1 MKNIIM
7 DCDGVLYPL
16 SELPTL
22 RIISAAKETYREDL
36 GITGEEQAGIS
47 EQTIH
52 DGRLGLFNYIK
63 ALCEYKNFNFNKF
76 CDNMAE
82 RIDYGN
88 IRPNMSLWKKLQSL
102 SNQYNL
108 AILSNNSRPHIEKV
122 TQRLFSK
129 SISEMEDAG
138 IKIFDITSLKGFDGW
153 FRPKREPCSLNIF
166 LKNNGYNPS
175 ESILFD
181 DTMQNITAA
190 HRAGMRATL
199 ITENNTLENNLQS
212 FIRMPYV
219 RGNTHE

>member
-22 RIISAAKETYREDL
+22 RIISAAKETYRKDL

-82 RIDYGN
+82 RIDYDN
-88 IRPNMSLWKKLQSL
+88 IRPNMSLWKKLQTL
-102 SNQYNL
+102 SSQYNL

-122 TQRLFSK
+122 AQRLFSK

-153 FRPKREPCSLNIF
+153 FRPKREPCSLEIF
-166 LKNNGYNPS
+166 AHKNGYEPR
-175 ESILFD
+175 ETILFD
-181 DTMQNITAA
+181 DVMQNITAA

-199 ITENNTLENNLQS
+199 ITPENTLENNLQP
-212 FIRMPYV
+212 FIKKPFAKEKIY
-219 RGNTHE
+219 E

>member
-1 MKNIIM
+1 M

-16 SELPTL
+16 SELSTFN
-22 RIISAAKETYREDL
+22 IISAAKKTYREDL

-52 DGRLGLFNYIK
+52 DGRLGLFNYLK
-63 ALCEYKNFNFNKF
+63 ALCEYKGYDFNLF
-76 CDNMAE
+76 CKNMAE
-82 RIDYGN
+82 RTDYSR
-88 IRPNMSLWKKLQSL
+88 IKPNERLWNKLQTL
-102 SNQYNL
+102 SSQYNL
-108 AILSNNSRPHIEKV
+108 AVLSNNSRPHIEKV
-122 TQRLFSK
+122 AQRLFSK
-129 SISEMEDAG
+129 SILEMEDAG

-166 LKNNGYNPS
+166 LKNNSYNPS

-199 ITENNTLENNLQS
+199 ITPENTLENNLQP
-212 FIRMPYV
+212 FIKKPFAKEKIY
-219 RGNTHE
+219 E